1 MLNTMAT
8 DTKHIN
14 SAEVSDNVEI
24 IYDFIFF
31 NFIWYEF
38 VFYEFCLVGDLM
50 IMDDGDSFDFF
61 LSQRKKLS
69 HRSIK
74 FVF

>member
-1 MLNTMAT
+1 ML
-8 DTKHIN
+8 KY
-14 SAEVSDNVEI
+14 V
-24 IYDFIFF
+24 YDFLFLT
-31 NFIWYEF
+31 IWYEF

-50 IMDDGDSFDFF
+50 IVDDGDSFDFF
-61 LSQRKKLS
+61 LSQRRKLS